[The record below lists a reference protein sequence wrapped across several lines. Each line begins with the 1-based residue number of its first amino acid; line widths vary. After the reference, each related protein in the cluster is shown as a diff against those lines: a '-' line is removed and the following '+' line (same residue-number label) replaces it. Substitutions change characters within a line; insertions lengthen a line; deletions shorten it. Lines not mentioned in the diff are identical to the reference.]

1 MSNVHDFEDI
11 CKNMFSPNFTLLIV
25 NAWLINY
32 TGMQDFR
39 GLEVC
44 NGFGRFGGRWVQK
57 SHPFLSNWSGLAVRR
72 HTFCSFSQ
80 NIEKP
85 HQKFQKLSPTIFNLK
100 TDFVISNCAFQ
111 CRNALSAVVEP
122 CGPTGSELEVAFI
135 SGNYNKIL
143 CQNSLCLVP

>member
-57 SHPFLSNWSGLAVRR
+57 SRPFLFNWSGLAVRH

-100 TDFVISNCAFQ
+100 TDFVSLVVLF
-111 CRNALSAVVEP
+111 SAEMLYQLLLNRVDPQGV
-122 CGPTGSELEVAFI
+122 S
-135 SGNYNKIL
+135 
-143 CQNSLCLVP
+143 